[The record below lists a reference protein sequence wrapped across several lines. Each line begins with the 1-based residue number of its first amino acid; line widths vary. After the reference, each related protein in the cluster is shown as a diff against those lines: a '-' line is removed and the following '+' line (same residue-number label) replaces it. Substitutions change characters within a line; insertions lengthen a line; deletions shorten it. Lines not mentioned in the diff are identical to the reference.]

1 MKKYIIIVLTIV
13 VFSGLLTA
21 SQGEI
26 SNLIKKL
33 DQLDSSLYDV
43 EFKLDG
49 LYKERMEYDGAG
61 GWFNGVFHKKAKK
74 KLEKKITEAETGV
87 SSTYGEMQ
95 QIRNTIQKK
104 IYEVAFEYEKSGD
117 FKSAIEW
124 YLKLGQITNNVKFRI
139 GSCYKKAKDYSK
151 ALKWFFE
158 LPRDDNNLF
167 EIADCY
173 ELWNKPKD
181 SFQWYMDVLKQF
193 NNTDI
198 ELKAL
203 NKLETME
210 YPGKASD
217 YPQYKRFISDVYVLK
232 AFMNFQP
239 NMALAKEDFL
249 KASRYLKEYSN
260 LKSDRDAG
268 ESIVMRYRQ
277 KWEEAMQIL
286 EEQRYHAEDHY
297 QNLLNDAQR
306 KYDHAC
312 RQYDHKLRE
321 AENSY
326 RRKLEEL
333 KRQHMEYRKK
343 AEKYKQEG
351 RTPEEIASAVK
362 WAEHYKRE
370 HRNLQQPYAHER
382 YVQDAVRYEREERER
397 ANEKY
402 QRIVR
407 TRRQIIDDYL
417 RPYRNRVSDSNK
429 RFKTIEMLYQQAF

>member
-1 MKKYIIIVLTIV
+1 MKKYVFIILTIV

-26 SNLIKKL
+26 ANLIKKL

-61 GWFNGVFHKKAKK
+61 GWFNGIFHKKAKK
-74 KLEKKITEAETGV
+74 KLEKKMKEAETGV

-95 QIRNTIQKK
+95 QIRKTIQKK
-104 IYEVAFEYEKSGD
+104 IYAVAFEYEKSGD
-117 FKSAIEW
+117 YQSAIEW
-124 YLKLGQITNNVKFRI
+124 YLKLAQITNNVKFRI

-158 LPRDDNNLF
+158 LPRDDNNLY

-181 SFQWYMDVLKQF
+181 AFQWYMDVLKQF

-198 ELKAL
+198 ELRAL

-210 YPGKASD
+210 YPGKAAD
-217 YPQYKRFISDVYVLK
+217 YPQYKRFVSDTYVLK

-239 NMALAKEDFL
+239 NMALAKQDFL
-249 KASRYLKEYSN
+249 KASKYFKEYSN
-260 LKSDRDAG
+260 LKSDRVAG
-268 ESIVMRYRQ
+268 ESIVMRYRH

-286 EEQRYHAEDHY
+286 EEQRYHAEDYY
-297 QNLLNDAQR
+297 QNKLDHAQR
-306 KYDHAC
+306 EYDYAC
-312 RQYDHKLRE
+312 QEYDDGLRQ
-321 AENSY
+321 AENDY
-326 RRKLEEL
+326 HYELQEL
-333 KRQHMEYRKK
+333 KRQHNYYRQEAEQYKK
-343 AEKYKQEG
+343 EG

-382 YVQDAVRYEREERER
+382 FVQDSVSYEREERES
-397 ANEKY
+397 ANAEY

-407 TRRQIIDDYL
+407 NRRQIIDDYL
-417 RPYRNRVSDSNK
+417 RPYRSRVNESNK